1 MFKAL
6 RSLLGKTPQGMVVE
20 AVAGKVLDK
29 VQDKLEDAVQDKVEE
44 VKASALEAVAQK
56 LPLSKKPSESQP
68 TVASDPA
75 PKKPSKSGSKP
86 KA

>member
-1 MFKAL
+1 MMRLL

-29 VQDKLEDAVQDKVEE
+29 VQDKVEEAVKEKVEE
-44 VKASALEAVAQK
+44 VKASALEAVAEK
-56 LPLSKKPSESQP
+56 LPLSKKPSASQP
-68 TVASDPA
+68 TVASAPA
-75 PKKPSKSGSKP
+75 PKKLSKNGSKP